1 MDYVGIDYYV
11 DLACSRC
18 AGTTR
23 VRYSRLL
30 ALLDAGDSAACAA
43 CGRAM
48 NHDWTSVS
56 KAQQL
61 FREHCDRARLALGT
75 LYGSRRGLTESLVR

>member
-23 VRYSRLL
+23 VRYSRLV
-30 ALLDAGDSAACAA
+30 ALLDAGGAVTCAA
-43 CGRAM
+43 CGRAT

-56 KAQQL
+56 RAQQL
-61 FREHCDRARLALGT
+61 FREHVDRARFARGVVQRP
-75 LYGSRRGLTESLVR
+75 RRAY

>member
-30 ALLDAGDSAACAA
+30 ALLDVGGAVTCAA
-43 CGRAM
+43 CGRAT
-48 NHDWTSVS
+48 NHDWTSIT

-61 FREHCDRARLALGT
+61 FREHLERARLA
-75 LYGSRRGLTESLVR
+75 RRVVQRPTRLLIR